1 MNLSRLPQ
9 STRAGSHIQLERNC
23 LLDKSAQVDQGVPT
37 QLTADS
43 ASRNHRPHLPDLN
56 GFKEM
61 PTGSSARNRCLMTN
75 CLRAS
80 SDGK

>member
-1 MNLSRLPQ
+1 MNLSRLLQ

-23 LLDKSAQVDQGVPT
+23 LLDKSAQVDQGVLT

-43 ASRNHRPHLPDLN
+43 ASSNSRPHLPDLN

-61 PTGSSARNRCLMTN
+61 PTGSFIWNRCWMAN
-75 CLRAS
+75 CLRTNA
-80 SDGK
+80 DGK